1 MLNLVQLS
9 TNHATLADLD
19 SLLYSFVYE
28 MHNHNPLTII
38 LCMLTLKEKI
48 FTFFP
53 LVGFLSFLFCPC
65 TRNVQSAG
73 PSPVGVCIL
82 TTMHGFYPFTHT
94 HTQNEKSMKE
104 KISGGRRKQQKKTI
118 SMMNIFLGP
127 FGEDSPSRSS
137 GRVKIS
143 LVFIL

>member
-9 TNHATLADLD
+9 TNHATLVDLD

-48 FTFFP
+48 EKKKRKKFP
-53 LVGFLSFLFCPC
+53 LFPISGIFIFFILSLHPQC
-65 TRNVQSAG
+65 SIGG

-82 TTMHGFYPFTHT
+82 TTMHGFYPFIHTHT
-94 HTQNEKSMKE
+94 HTKRKIYEGKDIRRKE
-104 KISGGRRKQQKKTI
+104 KVVEKD
-118 SMMNIFLGP
+118 NINDEYFLGAVW
-127 FGEDSPSRSS
+127 
-137 GRVKIS
+137 GRQPKQ
-143 LVFIL
+143 ILRQG

>member
-1 MLNLVQLS
+1 
-9 TNHATLADLD
+9 
-19 SLLYSFVYE
+19 

-38 LCMLTLKEKI
+38 LCMLTLKEKN

-82 TTMHGFYPFTHT
+82 TTMHGFYPFIHT
-94 HTQNEKSMKE
+94 HTKRKIYEGKDIRRKE
-104 KISGGRRKQQKKTI
+104 KVVERD
-118 SMMNIFLGP
+118 NINDEYFLVAVWG
-127 FGEDSPSRSS
+127 S
-137 GRVKIS
+137 
-143 LVFIL
+143 

>member
-9 TNHATLADLD
+9 TNHATLVDLD

-48 FTFFP
+48 EKKKRKKFP
-53 LVGFLSFLFCPC
+53 LFPISGIFIFFILSLHPQC
-65 TRNVQSAG
+65 SIGG

-82 TTMHGFYPFTHT
+82 TTMHGFYPFIHTHT

-127 FGEDSPSRSS
+127 FGDAYPSRS
-137 GRVKIS
+137 
-143 LVFIL
+143 